1 MKVSNSMIV
10 SEQMLYNRKIKIDPN
25 EAFQS
30 LITKLKFV
38 SIEMTNA
45 MDELRKE
52 AQESLW
58 MQSKV
63 NFNELE
69 IMQNF
74 LNKTKNKNDEA
85 TFLKLLLLT

>member
-69 IMQNF
+69 IM
-74 LNKTKNKNDEA
+74 
-85 TFLKLLLLT
+85 